1 MVQKNMIPLWRG
13 RRAPFCD
20 LSLSARDRVSRS
32 AGQSS
37 VASAAY
43 ILRAKFTDERT
54 GQIYDFRH
62 YSGKP
67 EWSGMFAPKDA
78 PEWTSDAANAN
89 GYWN

>member
-1 MVQKNMIPLWRG
+1 MIPLWRG

-54 GQIYDFRH
+54 GQICVFGR
-62 YSGKP
+62 GKADIIVLRVNRLQRAFQNIP
-67 EWSGMFAPKDA
+67 GRCLA
-78 PEWTSDAANAN
+78 
-89 GYWN
+89 GLQLRL